1 MLKQGGTHYFPEQM
15 TKIWRFQ
22 LLPCLLLSAICQGV
36 FSNQGNQSLQSITD
50 TVVLAGKR
58 RAQALGY
65 DNVKVQVRPLDE
77 RLRLPGCEQPLDTFM
92 PPGAPSLGAVN
103 VGVRCASSQ
112 PWTIYVRAHISAQ
125 RAVPV
130 LARPLARNTIISEAD
145 LTVIDQPIDMAISGV
160 VYEVEQII
168 GMELTRSLDAGSTIG
183 VNQLRP
189 PKVIKRGQQVTL
201 VAGAGN
207 LQVRMQGKALGDA
220 TAGERVRV
228 TNLSS
233 NQQVEGI
240 ANSDGTVS
248 VP

>member
-1 MLKQGGTHYFPEQM
+1 
-15 TKIWRFQ
+15 
-22 LLPCLLLSAICQGV
+22 
-36 FSNQGNQSLQSITD
+36 
-50 TVVLAGKR
+50 
-58 RAQALGY
+58 
-65 DNVKVQVRPLDE
+65 
-77 RLRLPGCEQPLDTFM
+77 
-92 PPGAPSLGAVN
+92 
-103 VGVRCASSQ
+103 
-112 PWTIYVRAHISAQ
+112 
-125 RAVPV
+125 
-130 LARPLARNTIISEAD
+130 
-145 LTVIDQPIDMAISGV
+145 
-160 VYEVEQII
+160 VEQII

>member
-77 RLRLPGCEQPLDTFM
+77 RLRLPDCEQPLDTFM

-130 LARPLARNTIISEAD
+130 LARPLARN
-145 LTVIDQPIDMAISGV
+145 LYRKRV
-160 VYEVEQII
+160 EV
-168 GMELTRSLDAGSTIG
+168 
-183 VNQLRP
+183 
-189 PKVIKRGQQVTL
+189 
-201 VAGAGN
+201 
-207 LQVRMQGKALGDA
+207 
-220 TAGERVRV
+220 
-228 TNLSS
+228 
-233 NQQVEGI
+233 
-240 ANSDGTVS
+240 
-248 VP
+248 